1 MLLALAGLALWGQT
15 GDPARPL
22 LEKAYAALR
31 ARQYQ
36 EAVACFRQA
45 AEAAPAR
52 ADIRK
57 NLAYTYLKIG
67 EPEAARDQFAEA
79 LRLDPADTHV
89 TLEYA
94 FLCHE
99 TMRRAE
105 ARRIFDRLRRSADGA
120 ARATAEEAFRNIDRP
135 LAEGIARWSEA
146 VGLAPDNFS
155 AHWELAT
162 LAEQRDDLD
171 LAAKHYE
178 AALRLRP
185 AEHQL
190 LLDLGRVWKAS
201 GQSERAWRALLE
213 AARSAEPRVAE
224 AAREL
229 LPPELLTQAGGPS
242 PQGHP
247 DQARLSAKE
256 LAERSYRAG
265 YLKDALWYLKLAH
278 EADPAD
284 FAVMLQLGRTYNLLR
299 QDQQAVRWFAMAR
312 KSPETALAREADRAY
327 RNLRPGLARF
337 RTTAWVLPFYSSRWK
352 DLFSYGQVKTEIRLG
367 RLPLRPYLS
376 TRFIGDTRRITSEA
390 MPQYLS
396 ESSFLLALGLAASPW
411 RGLTLWGEAGTAASY
426 LRRPG
431 AGRAVPDYR
440 GGAAYQRGYGH
451 LLGAEAPGPFLEIG
465 LDGVFVSRF
474 QNDFLF
480 YWQNRAGYTL
490 PAWAGLRV
498 QLCWNGNLT
507 ADSRRQYWTNFAESG
522 PGVRL
527 RWPGLPESLV
537 FTGSVLRGVYTR
549 NQDNPRRPN
558 FNDLR
563 VGFAYAITR

>member
-1 MLLALAGLALWGQT
+1 MLLALAGLALSGQT
-15 GDPARPL
+15 GDPGRPL
-22 LEKAYAALR
+22 REKAYAALR
-31 ARQYQ
+31 GRQYQ
-36 EAVACFRQA
+36 EAVVCFRQA
-45 AEAAPAR
+45 AEAAPTR

-57 NLAYTYLKIG
+57 DLAYTYLRIG
-67 EPEAARDQFAEA
+67 EAEAARDQFAEA

-89 TLEYA
+89 ALEYA
-94 FLCHE
+94 FLCYE
-99 TMRRAE
+99 TKRRAE
-105 ARRIFDRLRRSADGA
+105 ARRVFDRLRRSADVTT
-120 ARATAEEAFRNIDRP
+120 RATAEEAFRNIDRP

-146 VGLAPDNFS
+146 VARAPDNFS

-162 LAEQRDDLD
+162 LAEQRDELD
-171 LAAKHYE
+171 LAAEHYE

-190 LLDLGRVWKAS
+190 LLDLGRVWQAS
-201 GQSERAWRALLE
+201 GQTERAWGALLE

-229 LPPELLTQAGGPS
+229 LPPELLAQAGGPAS
-242 PQGHP
+242 QGRP
-247 DQARLSAKE
+247 EQTRLSAKE
-256 LAERSYRAG
+256 LGERSYRAG
-265 YLKDALWYLKLAH
+265 YLRDALWYLKLAH

-299 QDQQAVRWFAMAR
+299 QDEQAVRWFAMAR
-312 KSPETALAREADRAY
+312 KSPEAAVAREAERGY
-327 RNLRPGLARF
+327 RNLRPELARF

-376 TRFIGDTRRITSEA
+376 TRFIGDTRRTTSEA

-431 AGRAVPDYR
+431 AARAVPDYR
-440 GGAAYQRGYGH
+440 GGAAYQHGFGR
-451 LLGAEAPGPFLEIG
+451 LLGAEAPGPFLETG
-465 LDGVFVSRF
+465 WDGVFVSRF
-474 QNDFLF
+474 QNDFLL

-490 PAWAGLRV
+490 PALGGLRV
-498 QLCWNGNLT
+498 QVCWNGNLT
-507 ADSRRQYWTNFAESG
+507 ADSGRQYWANFVELG

-527 RWPGLPESLV
+527 RWRGLPESLV
-537 FTGSVLRGVYTR
+537 FTAGVVRGVHTR

-558 FNDLR
+558 FYDLR